1 MSTQS
6 HNSSLLD
13 LEPDTLIE
21 LYEIELGE
29 QDGIYRFHPGKN
41 DLKDI
46 ILSDRNG
53 APQTY
58 YAMPIETDGWEMRG
72 DGQLPRPKL
81 LIANP
86 QGVITDAIKR
96 RSDLIGKSVVR
107 KRIFLKYLDNE
118 NFPDNFNPFAVPDA
132 EARFDDDIYTIN
144 RKVQENKYF
153 VEFELIS
160 PLELEDVQVPARTM
174 IANYCSWTYRGD
186 GCMYGMRQD
195 FTNQAIL
202 MPDGTISTPAT
213 FFSKEDGVNL
223 GIPVA
228 DENNKKFS
236 EENGYNLTLLWQGEY
251 DKNTVSVT
259 ADGATTRAIVTINN
273 GSGYT
278 DSATSITVDAIP
290 VLISQGTTINFTNG
304 ARFTLTA
311 SASASATTLSGNFSP
326 QSVVADNETGTAR
339 QAVSVDALSA
349 AISKDRTIVFSGGTT
364 LKLTDDA
371 AKGATSISG
380 TLSASLTDD
389 QAGELKYVAGDT
401 VKMTSKI
408 ENLSKQ
414 DLSNTQENTL
424 SRPDLFFVC
433 IAEAATSKDPR
444 YEQAFWRGDQCGKNL
459 AGCKCRYLDSGE
471 YNKGLPF
478 GGFPSIEKYRF

>member
-53 APQTY
+53 TPQTY

-259 ADGATTRAIVTINN
+259 ADGATTRSIVTINN

-311 SASASATTLSGNFSP
+311 SASASATTLSGIFSP

-339 QAVSVDALSA
+339 QAV
-349 AISKDRTIVFSGGTT
+349 
-364 LKLTDDA
+364 
-371 AKGATSISG
+371 
-380 TLSASLTDD
+380 
-389 QAGELKYVAGDT
+389 
-401 VKMTSKI
+401 
-408 ENLSKQ
+408 
-414 DLSNTQENTL
+414 
-424 SRPDLFFVC
+424 
-433 IAEAATSKDPR
+433 
-444 YEQAFWRGDQCGKNL
+444 
-459 AGCKCRYLDSGE
+459 
-471 YNKGLPF
+471 
-478 GGFPSIEKYRF
+478 